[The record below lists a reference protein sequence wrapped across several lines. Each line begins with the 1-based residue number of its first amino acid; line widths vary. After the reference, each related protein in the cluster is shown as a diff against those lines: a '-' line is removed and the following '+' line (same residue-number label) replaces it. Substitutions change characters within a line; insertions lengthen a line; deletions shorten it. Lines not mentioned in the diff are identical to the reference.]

1 MTGSKSPGKASQGLL
16 TAFMILL
23 LALLDQGSKYL
34 AVCFLKDRNAIP
46 LIPGVLKLYY
56 LENRGIAF
64 GLMQGRIS
72 VFLIFCLLF
81 FAGAAYCFVR
91 MPWTAYYRPVY
102 GTLVVICGGALGN
115 FLDRLFRGY
124 VVDYIYFCLIDFPV
138 FNLADIFVV
147 CAGIVL
153 IALMLFKYKDE
164 DFAFLR
170 PEK

>member
-1 MTGSKSPGKASQGLL
+1 
-16 TAFMILL
+16 
-23 LALLDQGSKYL
+23 
-34 AVCFLKDRNAIP
+34 
-46 LIPGVLKLYY
+46 
-56 LENRGIAF
+56 
-64 GLMQGRIS
+64 
-72 VFLIFCLLF
+72 
-81 FAGAAYCFVR
+81 
-91 MPWTAYYRPVY
+91 
-102 GTLVVICGGALGN
+102 VVICGGALGN

-170 PEK
+170 PGK